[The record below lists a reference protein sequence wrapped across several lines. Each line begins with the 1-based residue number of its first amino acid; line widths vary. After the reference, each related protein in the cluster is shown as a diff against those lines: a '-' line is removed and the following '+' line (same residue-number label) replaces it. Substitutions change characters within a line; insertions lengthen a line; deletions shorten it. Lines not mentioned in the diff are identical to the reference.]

1 MADKLPFI
9 DYGGILEEIHP
20 GDKIPIANLA
30 TGTPDG
36 TKFIRDDGTLA
47 TPPGGGGSSFALTQ
61 VEVDL
66 GSVPRTSGSF
76 SITSVGLTASKA
88 VSIQQAV
95 GPYTGKGTLADETEM
110 DMLIVTGV
118 TTSTTNINCY
128 WNSPTFVKGNFKFNY
143 IIST

>member
-1 MADKLPFI
+1 MADKLPII
-9 DYGGILEEIHP
+9 DYLGTLEEIRV

-30 TGTPDG
+30 SGTPDG
-36 TKFIRDDGTLA
+36 TKFIRDDGTLV
-47 TPPGGGGSSFALTQ
+47 TPPGGSALTLITT
-61 VEVDL
+61 EVDL

-76 SITSVGLTASKA
+76 AITSAGLTASKA

-110 DMLIVTGV
+110 DMLIVTGI
-118 TTSTTNINCY
+118 TTSTTNIQCY

-143 IIST
+143 IISS